1 MVNFWP
7 LVCKKALATRALNT
21 VNLPLPVGLV
31 GGVKIRLENTV
42 NESMLKIASP
52 EYRLLTLI

>member
-1 MVNFWP
+1 MVESWP

-21 VNLPLPVGLV
+21 VNLLLPAGLV
-31 GGVKIRLENTV
+31 GGVKIRLENAV

-52 EYRLLTLI
+52 E

>member
-7 LVCKKALATRALNT
+7 LVCKKALATRAPNT
-21 VNLPLPVGLV
+21 VNLLLPVGLV

-42 NESMLKIASP
+42 NESILKIASP
-52 EYRLLTLI
+52 E